1 MAGFTL
7 ETKLRPAWV
16 GKAKVLFH
24 CWGQESEVFKNGVTV
39 YTVGIVEYG
48 SGMIRKV
55 TPERIRFVPG
65 EFDGYSWGDEEE
77 PNVDETQT

>member
-1 MAGFTL
+1 MAGFRI

-24 CWGQESEVFKNGVTV
+24 CWGQESEVFKNGLAV
-39 YTVGIVEYG
+39 YTVGIVEY
-48 SGMIRKV
+48 SNGMIRKV

-65 EFDGYSWGDEEE
+65 EFDAYSWGDEEE
-77 PNVDETQT
+77 K